1 MLAVILLV
9 LMVLILACANLGV
22 TKSYIIVLNFG
33 DA

>member
-9 LMVLILACANLGV
+9 LMVPILACANVVV